1 MNQIQQC
8 TGNLIEAI
16 LKSEDYEA
24 FLDAR
29 KRLYAD
35 SKKVQRTDYLRK
47 KNFDLQEKESMDVF
61 SEEMEQFTYEV
72 ENSLQDEDI
81 DNYLAAEHR
90 MCRILQETF
99 REIVDRV
106 DLDLEFLD

>member
-8 TGNLIEAI
+8 TENLIDAI

-24 FLDAR
+24 FLKAR

-35 SKKVQRTDYLRK
+35 SKKVQRTDYIRK
-47 KNFDLQEKESMDVF
+47 KNFELQNKESIDVF
-61 SEEMEQFTYEV
+61 SDEMEQFSYEV
-72 ENSLQDEDI
+72 KDSRQDEDI

-99 REIVDRV
+99 RKIVDRV